1 MRLLLMAAAAA
12 FAIGFLLPPIL
23 ALITYNKEFVT
34 NLGWVASI
42 TSGPT
47 PFKEIA
53 TPFSWVASIFSGPT
67 PFAQYLT
74 NLGWSALV
82 ELTPQ
87 PLKETVTAMGFSVSV
102 SSGPAPFFHRPATTI
117 DRVSFYGAANVTKQ
131 DQFGLLRVNE
141 WWATLDLRLFGDRL
155 QGVTYVD
162 VDDPETPYKLGVS
175 CRTPPCKLQVF
186 LPFGVSSVDVN
197 LTSGTA
203 SYSLEGV
210 GNGTLAT
217 ITLDEP
223 GGSPFNATIRWIGN
237 YSLTVTDYKG
247 RSRDAE
253 LRLIYADGNEA
264 VLLPGVS
271 TAPIYPV
278 TWINAGPAGRLIDD
292 PNNTRCR
299 LITTTN
305 QSAILLVPPA
315 SGSDCE
321 IRMLYVLGSSLRD
334 VSVSPQIG
342 GLYRVDG
349 RLVDEEGSPVP
360 GRRVL
365 IFLQVNLTRP
375 AETVTGP
382 DGRFSALIYVPP
394 SNRTRLLTVR
404 FPGEPALM
412 PSSKVL
418 EIPGTGAGT
427 APTTQVP
434 GSAYAFLG
442 VMIAAFVA
450 VIALSFAR
458 ASRRAHAIYR
468 SRRVLR

>member
-1 MRLLLMAAAAA
+1 MRRLLLLAVAA

-42 TSGPT
+42 
-47 PFKEIA
+47 
-53 TPFSWVASIFSGPT
+53 FSGPT

-74 NLGWSALV
+74 SLGWSALV
-82 ELTPQ
+82 ELIPQ
-87 PLKETVTAMGFSVSV
+87 PIKETVTAMGFTVSV
-102 SSGPAPFFHRPATTI
+102 SSGPAPFFHRPAI
-117 DRVSFYGAANVTKQ
+117 YRVSFYGVANVTKQ
-131 DQFGLLRVNE
+131 DQFGLL
-141 WWATLDLRLFGDRL
+141 WWATFDLRQFGDRL
-155 QGVTYVD
+155 QAVTYVD

-186 LPFGVSSVDVN
+186 LPFVVSSVDVN

-223 GGSPFNATIRWIGN
+223 GGSPSNATIRWIGN

-264 VLLPGVS
+264 ALLPGVS

-278 TWINAGPAGRLIDD
+278 TWINVSPAGRLIDD

-305 QSAILLVPPA
+305 QSGILLVPPA
-315 SGSDCE
+315 FGSDCE

-334 VSVSPQIG
+334 VSVSPQLG

-349 RLVDEEGSPVP
+349 RLVDEEGEPVP
-360 GRRVL
+360 GRRIL
-365 IFLQVNLTRP
+365 IFLQGNLTRH

-412 PSSKVL
+412 PSSKAL

-450 VIALSFAR
+450 VIVLSFAR
-458 ASRRAHAIYR
+458 APRRAHAIYR

>member
-1 MRLLLMAAAAA
+1 MRRLLLLAAAA

-23 ALITYNKEFVT
+23 ALSTYNREFVT
-34 NLGWVASI
+34 NLGWVATF

-53 TPFSWVASIFSGPT
+53 TPFGWVVSMLSGPT
-67 PFAQYLT
+67 PFARHLT
-74 NLGWSALV
+74 NFGWSALA
-82 ELTPQ
+82 ELIPQ

-102 SSGPAPFFHRPATTI
+102 SSGPTPFARRETPLVVYSAL
-117 DRVSFYGAANVTKQ
+117 NLTKT
-131 DQFGLLRVNE
+131 DAFNLLRADE
-141 WWATLDLRLFGDRL
+141 WWIALRLRPSGRVDAEMAAADFPHKI
-155 QGVTYVD
+155 GVN
-162 VDDPETPYKLGVS
+162 
-175 CRTPPCKLQVF
+175 CREPPCKLQVF

-203 SYSLEGV
+203 FYSLEGV
-210 GNGTLAT
+210 GNGTMAT

-223 GGSPFNATIRWIGN
+223 DGSPFNATIRWMGE
-237 YSLTVTDYKG
+237 YSLTVTDYKD

-253 LRLIYADGNEA
+253 LRLIYADGDEV
-264 VLLPGVS
+264 VLVPGVTR

-278 TWINAGPAGRLIDD
+278 TRMNASPADRLIGD
-292 PNNTRCR
+292 PSNTRCR
-299 LITTTN
+299 VIIGFESTGM
-305 QSAILLVPPA
+305 LLAPPA
-315 SGSDCE
+315 FGSNCE
-321 IRMLYVLGSSLRD
+321 LKLLYVLDSSLRD

-342 GLYRVDG
+342 GLHRVDG

-365 IFLQVNLTRP
+365 IFLQGNLTRP

-394 SNRTRLLTVR
+394 SNGSRLLTVR
-404 FPGEPALM
+404 FPGEPALT

-418 EIPGTGAGT
+418 EIPGTGAGM

-450 VIALSFAR
+450 VIVLSFAR
-458 ASRRAHAIYR
+458 APRRAQAVYR
-468 SRRVLR
+468 SRRALR

>member
-1 MRLLLMAAAAA
+1 MRRLLLLAAAA

-23 ALITYNKEFVT
+23 APLTYNKEFVT
-34 NLGWVASI
+34 NFGWVATI

-47 PFKEIA
+47 PLKEIA
-53 TPFSWVASIFSGPT
+53 TPFGWVASMLSGPT

-82 ELTPQ
+82 ELIPQ
-87 PLKETVTAMGFSVSV
+87 PVKEVATAMGFTVSV
-102 SSGPAPFFHRPATTI
+102 SSGPTPFTHRETPLTI
-117 DRVSFYGAANVTKQ
+117 YGVLNLTKT
-131 DQFGLLRVNE
+131 DAFNLLRADE
-141 WWATLDLRLFGDRL
+141 WWVAFDLNPSGGISGPSTLAADFPHK
-155 QGVTYVD
+155 VEVN
-162 VDDPETPYKLGVS
+162 
-175 CRTPPCKLQVF
+175 CRSPPCRFQAF
-186 LPFGVSSVDVN
+186 LPFGVSDVSIN
-197 LTSGTA
+197 MTA
-203 SYSLEGV
+203 GNATYLLVGL

-223 GGSPFNATIRWIGN
+223 GGSPFSATIRWMGE

-247 RSRDAE
+247 GSRDAE
-253 LRLIYADGNEA
+253 LRLPYADGNEV
-264 VLLPGVS
+264 VLVPGVNRV
-271 TAPIYPV
+271 PIYPV
-278 TWINAGPAGRLIDD
+278 TNMSWSPAGRLTFD
-292 PNNTRCR
+292 PGSMRCR
-299 LITTTN
+299 LITSTD
-305 QSAILLVPPA
+305 QPAILLVPPA
-315 SGSDCE
+315 FGSDCE

-334 VSVSPQIG
+334 VSVSSQIG

-365 IFLQVNLTRP
+365 IFLQGNLTRP
-375 AETVTGP
+375 AEAVTGP
-382 DGRFSALIYVPP
+382 DGRFSALVYVPP

-434 GSAYAFLG
+434 GLAYAFLG

-450 VIALSFAR
+450 VIVLSFAR

-468 SRRVLR
+468 SRRALR